1 MTQDSPTPGR
11 TPPPFRVAFVPGVT
25 PGRWVRAWR
34 QRVPEVPLEL
44 VPVEEDDQRR
54 VLDDGRADMCFVRLP
69 VDRTGLSLIPL
80 YREVPVVVVPREHVV
95 AAFDEVDVADL
106 ADEYLVQQSESV
118 PEWRAVATA
127 VRDGSRV
134 EPPPVNLRQAME
146 TVAAGTGI
154 VVVPMSV
161 ARLHHRKDLTYRPV
175 TGVAGSQVGLA
186 WPESAADERCD
197 RFVGIVRG
205 RTERSSRDAPAD
217 PPARQRPGRSTGGS
231 GSARSSARAA
241 GPRRSRRPGKGRRR

>member
-1 MTQDSPTPGR
+1 MTQDSPTPGHA
-11 TPPPFRVAFVPGVT
+11 PPPFRVAFVPGVT
-25 PGRWVRAWR
+25 PGRWVRTWQ
-34 QRVPEVPLEL
+34 QRVRELPLEL

-54 VLDDGRADMCFVRLP
+54 VLDDGRADTCFVRLP

-80 YREVPVVVVPREHVV
+80 YREVPVVVVPRDHVV
-95 AAFDEVDVADL
+95 AAFDEVDIADL
-106 ADEYLVQQSESV
+106 ADEYLVQPSESV

-134 EPPPVNLRQAME
+134 EPPPMLMRHAVE

-161 ARLHHRKDLTYRPV
+161 ARLHHRRDLTYRPV
-175 TGVAGSQVGLA
+175 TGVAESQVGLA
-186 WPESAADERCD
+186 WLAAATDERVE

-217 PPARQRPGRSTGGS
+217 PPAGQRPDRTPDRS
-231 GSARSSARAA
+231 GSPPSSSRTA
-241 GPRRSRRPGKGRRR
+241 GPRRSRRPGRGRRR